1 MDGKMIFNLEDA
13 NLPTE
18 GGAWDAMLEHVRQHA
33 SYDEIFADGKPEI
46 HDLFDDDDIVEEGD
60 EEWL

>member
-33 SYDEIFADGKPEI
+33 SYDGIYLRVLVGLE
-46 HDLFDDDDIVEEGD
+46 VC
-60 EEWL
+60 